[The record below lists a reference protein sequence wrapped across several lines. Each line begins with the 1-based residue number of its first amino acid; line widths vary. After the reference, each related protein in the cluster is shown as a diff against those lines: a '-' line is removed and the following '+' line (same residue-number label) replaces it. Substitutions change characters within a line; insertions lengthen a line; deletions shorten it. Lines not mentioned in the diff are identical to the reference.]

1 MGYRGE
7 NSCICEPGQ
16 AGQLP
21 GLAGPVQW
29 LLNTLSEWAKN
40 EQLGSPVVIST
51 CRSAGKQAEM
61 RARYDRGDRTGLAY
75 RPADPKN
82 SRHVPDET
90 GVCWAFDLGN
100 SDQWLRQAGAFVQT
114 RAVTVAVPGARWG
127 GVWLP
132 PDINHFE
139 IIGMRTAA
147 SIRLT

>member
-1 MGYRGE
+1 MGSRRT

-16 AGQLP
+16 VGELP

-29 LLNTLSEWAKN
+29 LLNTIGKWAKR
-40 EQLGSPVVIST
+40 EGFASPLVISA
-51 CRSAGKQAEM
+51 CRSARKQAEM

-82 SRHVPDET
+82 SRHVADET

-100 SDQWLRQAGAFVQT
+100 SAEWLQAAGVFVQS
-114 RAVTVAVPGARWG
+114 REVSVALPGARWG
-127 GVWLP
+127 GVWIP
-132 PDINHFE
+132 PDPGHFE
-139 IIGMRTAA
+139 VQGMRTAA